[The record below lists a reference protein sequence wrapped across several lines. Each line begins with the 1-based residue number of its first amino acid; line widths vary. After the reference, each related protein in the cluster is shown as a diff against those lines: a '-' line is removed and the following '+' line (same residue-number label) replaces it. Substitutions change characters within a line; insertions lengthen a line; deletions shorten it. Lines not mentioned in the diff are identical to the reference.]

1 MSHRRSVL
9 HGSVP
14 KLITLSVPAWL
25 LVACGDSDSLEGDA
39 YSSDDEGDEFGET
52 GQSASDSDD
61 PSATSPSTTMSTTD
75 PSSGG
80 DTGSAGDPSDGDP
93 PPDDTGVEETGDDTT
108 TTGEPACDDAEPVIL
123 FLSPDDSNSMSSP
136 VQARDAVLGGW
147 GSVSSVPIRV
157 WEFLNYYSFSYPP
170 APAGQVLVTPTLAR
184 DESDPAGE
192 YLLQIGVS
200 SEAMGD
206 DRPPIN
212 LALVLDTSGSMSGT
226 PMDMLKESCRV
237 IAANLKAGD
246 TISMVTWNTENLV
259 VLEGRIVEGANDPVL
274 LEAIDQI
281 DASGGTDLYAGLEAG
296 YALANEVYDTDR
308 INRIV
313 LISDGIA
320 NVGITEVDLIAEQA
334 NKSGAD
340 GIYMVGVG
348 VGEAGDYNDTL
359 MDDVTDA
366 GKGASIF
373 ISTAAEAQRIF
384 GDQFVS
390 TFSVAVRD
398 VQVRLDLP
406 PGFEVVKF
414 SGEEISTDPAE
425 VEPQHLAPDDTMVFH
440 QRIATCAPELVL
452 DETPIT
458 VTARFEDPLTGEES
472 EVQVTATF
480 AELLAGDQ
488 AQLRKGAAV
497 FGYAE
502 ALKAWKDATTPEE
515 QAAIIADALAEV
527 TVAAELLPDDADLL
541 EIRNVLEAM

>member
-1 MSHRRSVL
+1 MSHHRGVL
-9 HGSVP
+9 HGSFP
-14 KLITLSVPAWL
+14 KLVLVSLPAWL
-25 LVACGDSDSLEGDA
+25 TVACGDA
-39 YSSDDEGDEFGET
+39 SDDGAYTGEIDGDEFGGTT
-52 GQSASDSDD
+52 GGGASDSASLSSTQGSSD
-61 PSATSPSTTMSTTD
+61 PSGGET
-75 PSSGG
+75 GG
-80 DTGSAGDPSDGDP
+80 DDSDSQS
-93 PPDDTGVEETGDDTT
+93 PPDDTGVEETGSESTS
-108 TTGEPACDDAEPVIL
+108 TGEPACEDSEPVTL

-147 GSVSSVPIRV
+147 SSVSAVPIRV
-157 WEFLNYYSFSYPP
+157 WEFLNYYSFAYPP

-184 DESDPAGE
+184 DEDDPAGE
-192 YLLQIGVS
+192 YLLQIGIS
-200 SEAMGD
+200 SEAMSAE

-212 LALVLDTSGSMSGT
+212 LALVLDTSGSMEGT

-259 VLEGRIVEGANDPVL
+259 VLEGRVVDGPNDAVL
-274 LEAIDQI
+274 LTAIDQLS
-281 DASGGTDLYAGLEAG
+281 ASGGTDLYGGLEAG

-313 LISDGIA
+313 LISDGGA
-320 NVGITEVDLIAEQA
+320 NVGITEIELIAAQA

-340 GIYMVGVG
+340 GIYLVGVG
-348 VGEAGDYNDTL
+348 VGEAGGYNDAL
-359 MDDVTDA
+359 MDEVTDA

-373 ISTAAEAQRIF
+373 IGNAAEAQRIF
-384 GDQFVS
+384 GEQFVS

-398 VQVRLDLP
+398 VRVRLDLP
-406 PGFEVVKF
+406 PGFAVVEF

-440 QRIATCAPELVL
+440 QRIATCAPDLVM
-452 DETPIT
+452 DQTPIT
-458 VTARFEDPLTGEES
+458 VTATFEDPLTGEAQQ
-472 EVQVTATF
+472 VQVVSTF

-502 ALKAWKDATTPEE
+502 ALKAWKETPSDEE
-515 QAAIIADALAEV
+515 REAIVADALALV
-527 TVAAELLPDDADLL
+527 TAAAELLPDDAELV
-541 EIRNVLEAM
+541 EIRSVLEAM

>member
-1 MSHRRSVL
+1 MSHRRGVL
-9 HGSVP
+9 HGSVS
-14 KLITLSVPAWL
+14 KLLLVSLPAWL
-25 LVACGDSDSLEGDA
+25 TVACGSSEDDGA
-39 YSSDDEGDEFGET
+39 YAGET
-52 GQSASDSDD
+52 GGDDFGESGGASLSDSDA
-61 PSATSPSTTMSTTD
+61 SATNASTTMSTSD
-75 PSSGG
+75 PSGS
-80 DTGSAGDPSDGDP
+80 DTAATGADSDSDGEP
-93 PPDDTGVEETGDDTT
+93 PPDDTGVEETGAESTS
-108 TTGEPACDDAEPVIL
+108 TGEPACEETEPVTL

-136 VQARDAVLGGW
+136 VQARDAVLSGW
-147 GSVSSVPIRV
+147 SSVTAVPIRV
-157 WEFLNYYSFSYPP
+157 WEFLNYYSFAYPP

-184 DESDPAGE
+184 DEDDPAGE
-192 YLLQIGVS
+192 YLLQIGIS
-200 SEAMGD
+200 SEAMSAEE
-206 DRPPIN
+206 RPPIN
-212 LALVLDTSGSMSGT
+212 LALVLDTSGSMEGT

-259 VLEGRIVEGANDPVL
+259 VLEGRVVDGPNDAVL
-274 LEAIDQI
+274 LAAIEQLS
-281 DASGGTDLYAGLEAG
+281 ASGGTDLYSGLEAG

-313 LISDGIA
+313 LISDGGA
-320 NVGITEVDLIAEQA
+320 NVGITEIDLIAAQA

-348 VGEAGDYNDTL
+348 VGEASGYHDAL

-373 ISTAAEAQRIF
+373 VSTAAEAQRIF

-425 VEPQHLAPDDTMVFH
+425 VEPQHLAPADAMVFH
-440 QRIATCAPELVL
+440 QRIATCAPELVM

-458 VTARFEDPLTGEES
+458 VTATFEDPLTGEE
-472 EVQVTATF
+472 EQVQVVSTF

-488 AQLRKGAAV
+488 ALLRKGAAV

-502 ALKAWKDATTPEE
+502 ALKAWKEAPSEE
-515 QAAIIADALAEV
+515 ERAAIVTDALALV
-527 TVAAELLPDDADLL
+527 TEAAELLPEDADLV
-541 EIRNVLEAM
+541 EIRSVLEAM